1 MAFPIIAFAG
11 KVECMAVATRPY
23 NLYLYFNSNIC
34 IFQFC
39 GKAQCMAVPCNG
51 LRKWREGSS
60 SNKSSRRRIFAKAP
74 NIK

>member
-39 GKAQCMAVPCNG
+39 GKA
-51 LRKWREGSS
+51 
-60 SNKSSRRRIFAKAP
+60 
-74 NIK
+74 